1 VKRMVRVASFC
12 AFRKFGDAQNEG
24 SCERASGGADI
35 SPLLVK
41 KSRNLS
47 ATRAS
52 FVRRSPR

>member
-1 VKRMVRVASFC
+1 MAWVASFC

-35 SPLLVK
+35 LPSLVK
-41 KSRNLS
+41 RSRNLS
-47 ATRAS
+47 ATSTR